1 LLGDKGQLSVWALHI
16 NCQHSSFLVFYEISA
31 IVELEQTEDENKLKT
46 FLSEDSHNAVENTI
60 NVT

>member
-1 LLGDKGQLSVWALHI
+1 
-16 NCQHSSFLVFYEISA
+16 VFYEISA